1 MKKLIVGGLATLA
14 IAAGIGAPIAPAN
27 ATPYV
32 DAWRI
37 ENDYVNRLYQE
48 GFTNTLGVHGLVTQG
63 YAICDM
69 KQRGWADD
77 DLVDYYQSQN
87 HALSR
92 DLASKFVMITEVW
105 LCEEIGID
113 IWRNERARG
122 EHV

>member
-1 MKKLIVGGLATLA
+1 MRKLIGGGLIALA

-32 DAWRI
+32 DTWRI
-37 ENDYVNRLYQE
+37 ENDYVNRLYQK
-48 GFTNTLGVHGLVTQG
+48 GFTNSLGVHGFVTQG

-69 KQRGWADD
+69 KQRGWPDRN
-77 DLVDYYQSQN
+77 LVNYYQSQN
-87 HALSR
+87 PALSW
-92 DLASKFVMITEVW
+92 DLASEYVITTEVW

-113 IWRNERARG
+113 IWRDERAAG